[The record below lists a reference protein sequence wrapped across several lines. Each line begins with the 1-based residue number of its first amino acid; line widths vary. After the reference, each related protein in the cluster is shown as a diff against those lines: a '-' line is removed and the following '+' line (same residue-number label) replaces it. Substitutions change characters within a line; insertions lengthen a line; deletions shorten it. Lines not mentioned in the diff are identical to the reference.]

1 LRRNGDWGTCDT
13 LPPKY
18 PGAMRA
24 RGWGILTAAAF
35 GAAGF
40 LFAASANEA
49 AGTDLRSD
57 TAALKDV
64 VAARAATVDRRQNLL
79 TDLQARVDGLSE
91 QLEGTQASEALASIE
106 TLSEQVGLAPL
117 SGTAVVVSLDDAD
130 LVGNEE
136 ANPDDLVVHQQDL
149 QAVVNAMWRGGARG
163 IQVMDQ
169 RLINTSAVRCV
180 GNTLILQGRVYS
192 PPFVVTGIGDQA
204 AMEREL
210 ARDDYL
216 RGYQAAVE
224 FFGLGYEQQRQ
235 SDVTI
240 PGYEGPLN
248 IEDATPLKEAG

>member
-1 LRRNGDWGTCDT
+1 
-13 LPPKY
+13 
-18 PGAMRA
+18 MV
-24 RGWGILTAAAF
+24 TAAAF
-35 GAAGF
+35 GGAGF
-40 LFAASANEA
+40 LFAASANTA

-64 VAARAATVDRRQNLL
+64 VSGRAAAVDRRQNLL
-79 TDLQARVDGLSE
+79 TDLQARVEGLSS
-91 QLEGTQASEALASIE
+91 QLEGTEAATALKSIDD
-106 TLSEQVGLAPL
+106 LSDSVGLTPL
-117 SGTAVVVSLDDAD
+117 SGPAVVVALDDAD
-130 LVGNEE
+130 PAGNEE

-149 QAVVNAMWRGGARG
+149 QSVINAMWRGGARG

-204 AMEREL
+204 GMEREL

-224 FFGLGYEQQRQ
+224 FFGLGYEQERQ

-248 IEDATPLKEAG
+248 IEDATPVEGTGR